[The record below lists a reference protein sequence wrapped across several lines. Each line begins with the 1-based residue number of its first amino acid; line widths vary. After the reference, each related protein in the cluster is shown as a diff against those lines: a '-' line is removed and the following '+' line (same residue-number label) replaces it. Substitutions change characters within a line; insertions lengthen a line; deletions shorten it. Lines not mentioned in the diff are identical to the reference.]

1 MSTKLPIVAI
11 VGRANVGKSSLFN
24 AILDRREAIV
34 AREAGTTRDS
44 ITAKASIFIDAESR
58 VKGQEIGQEA
68 TPRSGI
74 KNVASGD
81 KKSTHDSYL
90 MTHDSRAKN
99 RYDFWLVDTAG
110 MKDAADDFEFT
121 IQEQITQ
128 AADSADIIWVVVE
141 ANVPVSE
148 EDRRVARLALKSK
161 KPVFLVINKVDR
173 ARGDDLEGFERLGI
187 KPIFPTSATQKR
199 GIDDLLDSLVQ
210 HIPKATLE
218 EDDSRIRIA
227 LLGRPNV
234 GKSQLFNTLAK
245 KQQAIVADRAGTTRD
260 INRAT
265 VKYNGQEIEL
275 MDTAGIRRPGKI
287 GVGIEH
293 FSVVRSLSAIEQAD
307 VCLLLI
313 DVNELSTA
321 LDQKISGMI
330 KEAGKGLILVVSK
343 WDSVAS
349 LPVLSSDELA
359 KDQVFNQGRD
369 AARKSGVAVA
379 TSDANSKSLTKSEKL
394 RQARSLKTG
403 QAGLQGKDAFTR
415 DALAPQIAQA
425 FDFVAW
431 APLIFTSSVTGQNVT
446 KIFDLALEIAAN
458 RKTRIS
464 TRALNSW
471 LGGVIAKHPPAGLK
485 NRAPKLNYMV
495 QEDDNPIP
503 AFKVFGAHTKF
514 LHWSYK
520 RFMERELRAAF
531 NFEGTAVQLWFIEK
545 DGRHKH
551 GNSPTK
557 PERSDTQRKIVKNKR
572 RTGKM

>member
-1 MSTKLPIVAI
+1 MNMNKKLPIVAI

-34 AREAGTTRDS
+34 AHEAGTTRDS
-44 ITAKASIFIDAESR
+44 ITAKAEWQ
-58 VKGQEIGQEA
+58 GQ
-68 TPRSGI
+68 
-74 KNVASGD
+74 N
-81 KKSTHDSYL
+81 
-90 MTHDSRAKN
+90 
-99 RYDFWLVDTAG
+99 FWLVDTAG

-121 IQEQITQ
+121 IQEQIIQ

-141 ANVPVSE
+141 ANIPISE
-148 EDRRVARLALKSK
+148 EDRRVAKLALKSK
-161 KPVFLVINKVDR
+161 KPVFLIINKVDR
-173 ARGDDLEGFERLGI
+173 ARGNDLEGFERLGI

-199 GIDDLLDSLVQ
+199 GIDDLLDTLVS
-210 HIPKATLE
+210 HIPKATLADNDE
-218 EDDSRIRIA
+218 RLRIA

-265 VKYNGQEIEL
+265 VRYSGQEIEL

-313 DVNELSTA
+313 DVNEIGTA
-321 LDQKISGMI
+321 LDQKIAGMI
-330 KEAGKGLILVVSK
+330 KEAGKGLIIVVSK
-343 WDSVAS
+343 WDSV
-349 LPVLSSDELA
+349 E
-359 KDQVFNQGRD
+359 
-369 AARKSGVAVA
+369 
-379 TSDANSKSLTKSEKL
+379 
-394 RQARSLKTG
+394 
-403 QAGLQGKDAFTR
+403 GKDAFTR
-415 DALAPQIAQA
+415 DALAPQITHT

-446 KIFDLALEIAAN
+446 KIFDLALDIASA

-464 TRALNSW
+464 TRVLNSW

-503 AFKVFGAHTKF
+503 AFKIFGAHTKF

-520 RFMERELRAAF
+520 RFMERELRAQF
-531 NFEGTAVQLWFIEK
+531 HFEGTAVQLWFIEK

-557 PERSDTQRKIVKNKR
+557 PERSETQRKIVKNKAR
-572 RTGKM
+572 GKRKES